1 MHRCARLG
9 RRENV
14 EISKELLR
22 GSTAILVL
30 KLLEKEDMYGYQ
42 IIKELGRTSKG
53 VFNLK
58 EGTLYPI
65 LHSLERGGLVE
76 SYWEDTTSK
85 RKRKYYRLTAA
96 GQDALTVRTREWIFS
111 GRRWTGCWGAEK
123 MQPIEDYLDVI
134 CSQIGI
140 ETYIPKFGRNCGPTW
155 RKLLLSCQMKGLP
168 LKRPLP
174 LPWRG
179 LGTLSISERG

>member
-1 MHRCARLG
+1 M
-9 RRENV
+9 

-96 GQDALTVRTREWIFS
+96 GQDALTVRTREWDLFRTAMD
-111 GRRWTGCWGAEK
+111 GVLGGQRR
-123 MQPIEDYLDVI
+123 
-134 CSQIGI
+134 CS
-140 ETYIPKFGRNCGPTW
+140 
-155 RKLLLSCQMKGLP
+155 KLK
-168 LKRPLP
+168 
-174 LPWRG
+174 
-179 LGTLSISERG
+179 TT